1 MRFRMLSRHLI
12 VTLLA
17 LVTAIPTAHAQ
28 IGAAAGIAEYM
39 NPYFLRR
46 DLKLIT
52 EIFELDE
59 GQQAVFEAF
68 YFEYEDSHE
77 QGRNSTTDSF
87 ENLQARVKEGMS
99 EEDLLREVFR
109 PFREQADRWHDN
121 RDLLLA
127 SLRSVL
133 NGDQLNRWDEMMRS
147 LRLEKE
153 LGRCNVLSGES
164 VNLRRVVRTTNI
176 PLSAIAPAE
185 PALLAWELAIDSA
198 LLAREQPA
206 RKAQQAIMNA
216 MTESD
221 LKDAY
226 DPVIEL
232 LELDGQIRDLQEMHR
247 GLITT
252 AFGTWGSTFEAAAL
266 AAAYPQIYAR
276 KNAVERIFDAALE
289 RIDLDEDT
297 TLRLTELDAEFRTV
311 LAEKRADWRE
321 ALVTYEQED
330 KVARAMRSR
339 DRERASAVEL
349 NQNPIRMASSEVE
362 YTSRDFAGRLL
373 ELIGRTKFSQL
384 PGASRYLPRP
394 NREVTGEDQDTKM
407 NERRKLMERQKNNL
421 KSEPSGKNG
430 KQKGKQR

>member
-1 MRFRMLSRHLI
+1 MFPRKLI
-12 VTLLA
+12 VPLLA
-17 LVTAIPTAHAQ
+17 LIFVAPTAHAQ

-77 QGRNSTTDSF
+77 QGRNTTTDSF
-87 ENLQARVKEGMS
+87 ENLQARVKEGMG
-99 EEDLLREVFR
+99 EEELLREVFR

-133 NGDQLNRWDEMMRS
+133 NGDQLSRWDEMMRS

-164 VNLRRVVRTTNI
+164 VNLRRVLRNTEI
-176 PLSAIAPAE
+176 PQDAQLIAE
-185 PALLAWELAIDSA
+185 PALVAWELAIDEA

-216 MTESD
+216 MTESE

-232 LELDGQIRDLQEMHR
+232 LSLDAKIRDLQEVHR
-247 GLITT
+247 GLIAT
-252 AFGTWGSTFEAAAL
+252 AFGTWGPAFEQAAL
-266 AAAYPQIYAR
+266 AAAYPQIYGR

-289 RIDLDEDT
+289 RTDLDEDT
-297 TLRLTELDAEFRTV
+297 TLRVADLDTEFRAEI
-311 LAEKRADWRE
+311 AEKRAAWRE

-339 DRERASAVEL
+339 DRERATVTEL

-362 YTSRDFAGRLL
+362 YTSRDFAGKLL
-373 ELIGRTKFSQL
+373 EILGRTKFSQL

-394 NREVTGEDQDTKM
+394 ARESVGSKDDPKTAK
-407 NERRKLMERQKNNL
+407 RRKMLE
-421 KSEPSGKNG
+421 SGKNSLKSTAGGG
-430 KQKGKQR
+430 KGKKGGKQR

>member
-1 MRFRMLSRHLI
+1 MFPRQLI
-12 VTLLA
+12 VSLLA
-17 LVTAIPTAHAQ
+17 LIFVAPTAHAQ

-77 QGRNSTTDSF
+77 QGRNTTTDSF
-87 ENLQARVKEGMS
+87 ENLQARVKEGMG
-99 EEDLLREVFR
+99 EEELLREVFR

-133 NGDQLNRWDEMMRS
+133 NGDQLARWDEMMRS

-164 VNLRRVVRTTNI
+164 VNLRRVLRTTEI
-176 PLSAIAPAE
+176 PQNAQLMAE
-185 PALLAWELAIDSA
+185 PALVAWELAIDEA

-216 MTESD
+216 MTESE

-226 DPVIEL
+226 NPVIEL
-232 LELDGQIRDLQEMHR
+232 LSLDAKIRDLQEVHR
-247 GLITT
+247 GLIAT
-252 AFGTWGSTFEAAAL
+252 AFGAWGPAFEQSAL
-266 AAAYPQIYAR
+266 AAAYPQIYGR

-289 RIDLDEDT
+289 RTDLDEDT
-297 TLRLTELDAEFRTV
+297 TLRVTELDSEFR
-311 LAEKRADWRE
+311 AEIAAKRAAWRE

-339 DRERASAVEL
+339 DRERATATEL

-373 ELIGRTKFSQL
+373 EILGRTKFSQL
-384 PGASRYLPRP
+384 PGASRYLPRTA
-394 NREVTGEDQDTKM
+394 RESVGSKDNPKSAQ
-407 NERRKLMERQKNNL
+407 RRKLLE
-421 KSEPSGKNG
+421 SGKNSLKPNAGGG
-430 KQKGKQR
+430 KGKKGGKQR

>member
-1 MRFRMLSRHLI
+1 MFPRQLI
-12 VTLLA
+12 VSLLA
-17 LVTAIPTAHAQ
+17 LIFVAPTAHAQ

-77 QGRNSTTDSF
+77 QGRNTTTDSF
-87 ENLQARVKEGMS
+87 ENLQARVKEGMG
-99 EEDLLREVFR
+99 EEELLREVFR

-133 NGDQLNRWDEMMRS
+133 NGDQLARWDEMMRS

-164 VNLRRVVRTTNI
+164 VNLRRVLRTTEI
-176 PLSAIAPAE
+176 PQNAQLMAE
-185 PALLAWELAIDSA
+185 PALVAWELAIDEA

-216 MTESD
+216 MTESE

-226 DPVIEL
+226 NPVIEL
-232 LELDGQIRDLQEMHR
+232 LSLDAKIRDLQEVHR
-247 GLITT
+247 GLIAT
-252 AFGTWGSTFEAAAL
+252 AFGAWGPAFEQAAL
-266 AAAYPQIYAR
+266 AAAYPQIYGR

-289 RIDLDEDT
+289 RTDLDEDT
-297 TLRLTELDAEFRTV
+297 TLRVTELDSEFR
-311 LAEKRADWRE
+311 AEIAAKRAAWRE

-339 DRERASAVEL
+339 DRERATATEL

-373 ELIGRTKFSQL
+373 EILGRTKFSQL
-384 PGASRYLPRP
+384 PGASRYLPRSA
-394 NREVTGEDQDTKM
+394 RESVGSKDNPKSAQ
-407 NERRKLMERQKNNL
+407 RRKLLE
-421 KSEPSGKNG
+421 SGKNSLKPNAGGG
-430 KQKGKQR
+430 KGKKGGKQR